1 MKRQAFLLLPITLLA
16 AAAHATVSVEF
27 QLGAVDL
34 PPGSLGVLVADAGGN
49 GFTPV
54 SSSAGTVLAPGQSMG
69 ATDDKIVA
77 VFSVGEMSDWGGK
90 RGFATVLPPLDY
102 PALGV
107 APGQSLVFYAFPARA
122 AGDVIRADEL
132 AVAFRTDNA
141 LELSG
146 NMGFSL
152 PADGGAYQLAAL
164 AGGQGGMADLSSL
177 GASLNLA
184 ISGGGGISNGGSLNF
199 GVLSPGS
206 PSSQT
211 LVLANRGGEPL
222 SGLSISVIGD
232 DAGAFVVAPLSSTNL
247 APGDSLAISITFTP
261 FKPGP
266 HQATLQISSDPANE
280 SPFDVVLLGAGTNFG
295 PTIGPIANQ
304 TIAEDHSIVGLP
316 FSVNDS
322 ETPANSL
329 TVSAVSGN
337 PALLPNTGISFGGSG
352 TSRT

>member
-34 PPGSLGVLVADAGGN
+34 PPGSLGVLVADTGGN

-102 PALGV
+102 SALGV

-146 NMGFSL
+146 NMGFS
-152 PADGGAYQLAAL
+152 
-164 AGGQGGMADLSSL
+164 
-177 GASLNLA
+177 
-184 ISGGGGISNGGSLNF
+184 
-199 GVLSPGS
+199 
-206 PSSQT
+206 
-211 LVLANRGGEPL
+211 
-222 SGLSISVIGD
+222 
-232 DAGAFVVAPLSSTNL
+232 
-247 APGDSLAISITFTP
+247 
-261 FKPGP
+261 
-266 HQATLQISSDPANE
+266 
-280 SPFDVVLLGAGTNFG
+280 
-295 PTIGPIANQ
+295 
-304 TIAEDHSIVGLP
+304 
-316 FSVNDS
+316 
-322 ETPANSL
+322 
-329 TVSAVSGN
+329 
-337 PALLPNTGISFGGSG
+337 
-352 TSRT
+352 